1 MQQKIIRVVNY
12 LNLFASLWLV
22 VRSLFWNVVPAWF
35 LYGPFYLF
43 FITYTAEVFLE
54 QRWRRVKLD
63 AITIYFGLFVLFFVL
78 GLFYLPF
85 DSSKYLKH
93 HLENR
98 YALLGFGVVGVF
110 GLNQYYKMSY
120 LFKTMIVTSVVAIL
134 FLFFKVGIAEFI
146 LSPNRN
152 LLFTQARIE
161 NVNAHMGFNLF
172 LNVSLV
178 GIWYICSSSWRRI
191 PRYTRYLYV
200 LAMCIIFFVL
210 SISEGRSGF
219 LASIFLLFSFL
230 AIEVWRRRKILGFVM
245 ALVLPLALAF
255 AASQH
260 TRIAHHAVGDEPR
273 IAFWHSAVELIEKK
287 PILGYGISNAQVA
300 FDQVN
305 MKYTTLEYRKYW
317 TKQGIWFIDTHNQY
331 IQTTLEFGVVGL
343 LLLLLIY
350 FAPIGIVESKRR
362 LLCLYL
368 CGLCA
373 YQSVFDMFITGQFCL
388 FFCLLMLA
396 VLRTKNDIVL
406 DKSSRLV
413 KKR

>member
-1 MQQKIIRVVNY
+1 MEKVIKGVNI
-12 LNLFASLWLV
+12 LNLLAYCWLV
-22 VRSLFWNVVPAWF
+22 VRVLFWSVDLPYWF
-35 LYGPFYLF
+35 AYGGFYLF
-43 FITYTAEVFLE
+43 FLSFIAEVFLE
-54 QRWRRVKLD
+54 KRWDNIRWDKK
-63 AITIYFGLFVLFFVL
+63 TIYFCCIVCFFIL
-78 GLFYLPF
+78 GFIYAPF
-85 DSSKYLKH
+85 DGRDYFWH
-93 HLENR
+93 HMESR
-98 YALLGFGVVGVF
+98 YPLFGFSVVGIF
-110 GLNQYYKMSY
+110 GLNKYYKLSY

-134 FLFFKVGIAEFI
+134 FIFFKVGIVEFI
-146 LSPNRN
+146 MSPNRN
-152 LLFTQARIE
+152 FLFTQARIE

-200 LAMCIIFFVL
+200 FAMCIIFFVL

-219 LASIFLLFSFL
+219 LASIFLLCSFL
-230 AIEVWRRRKILGFVM
+230 AVEVWRRRKFLGFVM
-245 ALVLPLALAF
+245 ALLLPLVLAF

-260 TRIAHHAVGDEPR
+260 TRISHNAIGSEPR
-273 IAFWHSAVELIEKK
+273 LAFWHSAFELIEKK

-300 FDQVN
+300 FDHVN
-305 MKYTTLEYRKYW
+305 MKYTTPAYREYW
-317 TKQGIWFIDTHNQY
+317 TKQELWFIDTHNQY
-331 IQTTLEFGVVGL
+331 LQTTLEFGLVGL

-350 FAPIGIVESKRR
+350 FGPIGIVESKRR

-388 FFCLLMLA
+388 FFCLLTLA

-406 DKSSRLV
+406 DKNSRLV
-413 KKR
+413 RKK